1 MTRGRLRVLGS
12 ALVLGALL
20 VLAPGQASA
29 QCSMCQQVV
38 SQSPEVRKAGMEL
51 NLAILVLFAAPYL
64 VFSTLAVVL
73 LRPQIER
80 YLRKHFSRASRRAAA
95 AGA

>member
-1 MTRGRLRVLGS
+1 MAIAV
-12 ALVLGALL
+12 GALALGVVIL
-20 VLAPGQASA
+20 VAGAGPAFA

-64 VFSTLAVVL
+64 VFATLAVVL

-80 YLRKHFSRASRRAAA
+80 YLRKRFSRAFGRAAA

>member
-1 MTRGRLRVLGS
+1 MRGGLKAFVG
-12 ALVLGALL
+12 AVALGALL
-20 VLAPGQASA
+20 LVGPGRAFA

-80 YLRKHFSRASRRAAA
+80 YLRKRLSRAPGRAAA